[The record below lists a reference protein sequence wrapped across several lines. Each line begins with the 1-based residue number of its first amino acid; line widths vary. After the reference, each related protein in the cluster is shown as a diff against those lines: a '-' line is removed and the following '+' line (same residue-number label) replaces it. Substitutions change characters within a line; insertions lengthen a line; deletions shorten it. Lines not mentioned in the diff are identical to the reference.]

1 MRNKNSIANP
11 FLNETSTPINRIK
24 CKPIETVKTQ
34 FKAAICKEAA
44 NQDMEAVSKIQLWA
58 DYQEVI

>member
-1 MRNKNSIANP
+1 M
-11 FLNETSTPINRIK
+11 NETSTPIIRIK
-24 CKPIETVKTQ
+24 CKSIEAVKTQ

-44 NQDMEAVSKIQLWA
+44 YQDMEAVSKIQLWA

>member
-1 MRNKNSIANP
+1 
-11 FLNETSTPINRIK
+11 LNETSTPIIRIK
-24 CKPIETVKTQ
+24 CKSIEAVKTQ

-44 NQDMEAVSKIQLWA
+44 YQDMEAVSKIQLWA